1 MSSPEEDYEGDSV
14 QNAKKRRIQR
24 ACDMCRRKKS
34 DGAQMPGNRCSNCV
48 SYRLECTYVEAA
60 KVRVRCPAVRPG
72 AISRPPGLDPGA
84 HVFSGNAYVESLE
97 TRLEK
102 MEKLLN
108 KLCPN
113 ADFTKELG
121 GSFDRDAWLAE
132 RNGEP
137 SSAGPG
143 PCVGQ
148 VVGGK
153 AAYGMPAQ
161 TPSSVIGSPCG
172 PSAPAPVDSDDL
184 DPSDDEVV
192 AQRNI
197 VAKLQTMSVHPST
210 MRYHGKSSSLLFI
223 QTAMD
228 LKHEYAAIHLPP
240 TVDPDAHN
248 VLLRRRQQH
257 WSLHPWLTSTV
268 HDEIPPHK
276 DFPRPDLL
284 AKLVDLYFQHM
295 NCYMPLLHRPTFE
308 QGVKDG
314 LHLHDEGFGSTVL
327 LVCANGARFTDDPR
341 VLLEGYD
348 TTQTSGW
355 KWFQQVQM
363 VRKSLLAPPRLY
375 DLQIYALTASFLQG
389 TSAPQACWTIIGI
402 GIRMAQDVGAHRK
415 KVYSAT
421 PTMEEELWRRAFWT
435 LVAMDRHASFAL
447 GRPCAI
453 QDEDFDLDLPTEC
466 DDEYWSHPDPEQ
478 AFKQPPGKPSTITF
492 FNCYIRLHQILAF
505 ALRTIYSINKSK
517 ALLGFVGQQWE
528 QHIVAELDS
537 ALNKWIDSVPD
548 HLRWDPNRENL
559 LFLNQSANLYAH
571 YYQLQIAVH
580 RPFIPSPRK
589 PSPLSFPSLAICT
602 NAARSCIH
610 VLDLQ
615 YRRAGGPT
623 YFNQMSLFTAGIVLL
638 LNIWG
643 GKRSGLATDPAK
655 EMADVHKCMKMLK
668 MLEAHW
674 HTAGR
679 LWDILY
685 ELASVGDLPLPQAS
699 PAPNH
704 KRERDS
710 DSPMSSTGP
719 AAPSILPTGPERTMA
734 GSRRV
739 SKDAPSLASATF
751 AQPLSSQS
759 QSKSQSKASTPA
771 TSDNEKAP
779 AGLSAAG
786 KAGGGDGAFFALPV
800 HTEELGRLPLH
811 PGFSTSYPPE
821 WPPAAST
828 ATQQQQQPMTPMPSS
843 SSAAQAPSHQPP
855 STSQFDPRVLSMFNV
870 PGPAGFGEMFATP
883 PPSAASDAPGFP
895 SSFASAEMAAM
906 GAAGPDA
913 AAGGTG
919 TPGPGPGLTAQELAF
934 ADNTLDM
941 WSTAP
946 TGFEWADWGT
956 YINNVSG
963 MSHPAGPTH
972 PAGPGP

>member
-1 MSSPEEDYEGDSV
+1 MSSPEEDYDGDGA

-24 ACDMCRRKKS
+24 ACDMCRRKKIRC
-34 DGAQMPGNRCSNCV
+34 DGAQMPNNRCSNCV

-60 KVRVRCPAVRPG
+60 KKRG
-72 AISRPPGLDPGA
+72 PPKG
-84 HVFSGNAYVESLE
+84 YVESLE

-121 GSFDRDAWLAE
+121 GSFDKDAWLGD

-137 SSAGPG
+137 SSATTAKPG
-143 PCVGQ
+143 
-148 VVGGK
+148 
-153 AAYGMPAQ
+153 YGIPTA
-161 TPSSVIGSPCG
+161 PSQPSVIGSPPTLG
-172 PSAPAPVDSDDL
+172 TPASQVDSDDL
-184 DPSDDEVV
+184 DPSDDEIV

-197 VAKLQTMSVHPST
+197 VQSLRKMSMNPSS

-228 LKHEYAAIHLPP
+228 LKQEYAGVELPK
-240 TVDPDAHN
+240 TVDPEAHTT
-248 VLLRRRQQH
+248 LLRRRQQQY
-257 WSLHPWLTSTV
+257 WSLHPWLTSNV
-268 HDEIPPHK
+268 QDEHSPHK
-276 DFPRPDLL
+276 DFPPPDLL
-284 AKLVDLYFQHM
+284 EKLVDLYFTNM
-295 NCYMPLLHRPTFE
+295 NDFMPLLHRPTFE
-308 QGVKDG
+308 QGIQEG

-341 VLLEGYD
+341 VLLED
-348 TTQTSGW
+348 NNIPQSAGW

-375 DLQIYALTASFLQG
+375 DLQIYALTAGFLQG
-389 TSAPQACWTIIGI
+389 TSAPQACWTIIGV

-415 KVYSAT
+415 KVYSAS
-421 PTMEEELWRRAFWT
+421 PTIEEELWRRAFWV
-435 LVAMDRHASFAL
+435 LVAMDRSTSFAL

-453 QDEDFDLDLPTEC
+453 QDEDFDIDLPTEC
-466 DDEYWSHPDPEQ
+466 DDEYWTAADPEA
-478 AFKQPPGKPSTITF
+478 AFKQPPGKPSKIAF
-492 FNCYIRLHQILAF
+492 FNCFVRLHQILAF
-505 ALRTIYSINKSK
+505 AMRTIYSINKSK

-548 HLRWDPNRENL
+548 HLRWDPTRENV
-559 LFLNQSANLYAH
+559 LFLNQSANLYAN

-610 VLDLQ
+610 VLDVQ
-615 YRRAGGPT
+615 YKRAGMPT

-643 GKRSGLATDPAK
+643 GKRSGLSTDPAK

-668 MLEAHW
+668 LLEPHW

-699 PAPNH
+699 PAPSH

-710 DSPMSSTGP
+710 DSPLSSAVSVASDSPRSNMVVEGR
-719 AAPSILPTGPERTMA
+719 AIA
-734 GSRRV
+734 GNRRV
-739 SKDAPSLASATF
+739 SKETTSLASSTF
-751 AQPLSSQS
+751 AQPLRAQSSTSTLAVTDGDKPPSTSAQGTGS
-759 QSKSQSKASTPA
+759 ATAAS
-771 TSDNEKAP
+771 
-779 AGLSAAG
+779 
-786 KAGGGDGAFFALPV
+786 FALPV
-800 HTEELGRLPLH
+800 HTDELGRLPVH
-811 PGFSTSYPPE
+811 SGEFNVSYAGD
-821 WPPAAST
+821 WPHQHQHVGAIS
-828 ATQQQQQPMTPMPSS
+828 SS
-843 SSAAQAPSHQPP
+843 SSAQHPVAAPTHDPRTTGLIGAP
-855 STSQFDPRVLSMFNV
+855 QFDPRLMAMYNLS
-870 PGPAGFGEMFATP
+870 
-883 PPSAASDAPGFP
+883 APGFGDMFSTQAEP
-895 SSFASAEMAAM
+895 SPFATQLPPELQAMAA
-906 GAAGPDA
+906 GASTS
-913 AAGGTG
+913 GGTG
-919 TPGPGPGLTAQELAF
+919 MPPPPPPPPPQSGPQAVGGSGVLSSEEMAF
-934 ADNTLDM
+934 TDNTMATM

-946 TGFEWADWGT
+946 TSFEWDDWGT
-956 YINNVSG
+956 YINTVSG
-963 MSHPAGPTH
+963 MQHHHGGSGHPP
-972 PAGPGP
+972 PGHGGT

>member
-1 MSSPEEDYEGDSV
+1 MSSPEEDYNDGDSV

-34 DGAQMPGNRCSNCV
+34 DGAQMPNNRCSNCV
-48 SYRLECTYVEAA
+48 SYRLDCTYVEAA
-60 KVRVRCPAVRPG
+60 KVRPLG
-72 AISRPPGLDPGA
+72 HISRPSRTLVLSLSCRSVAPPKGD
-84 HVFSGNAYVESLE
+84 YVESLE

-121 GSFDRDAWLAE
+121 GHFDRDAWIAE

-137 SSAGPG
+137 SGTARAGYAIPT
-143 PCVGQ
+143 
-148 VVGGK
+148 
-153 AAYGMPAQ
+153 AQ
-161 TPSSVIGSPCG
+161 SSSSIASP
-172 PSAPAPVDSDDL
+172 PAPPSGQIDSDDL
-184 DPSDDEVV
+184 DSSDDEVI

-197 VAKLQTMSVHPST
+197 VQKLQKMSVNPSQ

-223 QTAMD
+223 QTAME
-228 LKHEYAAIHLPP
+228 LKHEYAGIHLPASVEP
-240 TVDPDAHN
+240 EDQS
-248 VLLRRRQQH
+248 VLLRRHRQY
-257 WSLHPWLTSTV
+257 WSLHPWLTATM
-268 HDEIPPHK
+268 HGEIPPHK
-276 DFPRPDLL
+276 DFPAPELL
-284 AKLVDLYFQHM
+284 HKLVDLYFANM
-295 NCYMPLLHRPTFE
+295 NAYMPLLHRPTFE
-308 QGVKDG
+308 QGLKDG

-327 LVCANGARFTDDPR
+327 LVCANGARFTDDPQ

-348 TTQTSGW
+348 TTQSSGW

-415 KVYSAT
+415 KVYSST

-466 DDEYWSHPDPEQ
+466 DDEYWTHPDPAQ
-478 AFKQPPGKPSTITF
+478 AFKQPPGKPSAVAF

-610 VLDLQ
+610 VLDVQ
-615 YRRAGGPT
+615 YKRAGETT

-643 GKRSGLATDPAK
+643 GKRSGLSTDPAK

-699 PAPNH
+699 PAPSN
-704 KRERDS
+704 KRDRDS
-710 DSPMSSTGP
+710 DSPISS
-719 AAPSILPTGPERTMA
+719 AAE
-734 GSRRV
+734 RV
-739 SKDAPSLASATF
+739 SRDGPSLKDGPSLAATTF
-751 AQPLSSQS
+751 AQPLRPQS
-759 QSKSQSKASTPA
+759 QPQSQVSTPSAASELASTA
-771 TSDNEKAP
+771 AARAAAAVASGNGV
-779 AGLSAAG
+779 AG
-786 KAGGGDGAFFALPV
+786 AGGDPSFALPV

-811 PGFSTSYPPE
+811 PSFSVTFPPD
-821 WPPAAST
+821 WSHGSDAHASQPMPAT
-828 ATQQQQQPMTPMPSS
+828 EQQQQQPPSLPS
-843 SSAAQAPSHQPP
+843 RQAQGPGGGGA
-855 STSQFDPRVLSMFNV
+855 QFDPRVLSMFNM
-870 PGPAGFGEMFATP
+870 PGTSAYGEMFPGAS
-883 PPSAASDAPGFP
+883 PSAPQDAPSFGAPYPPELQTMPGIGP
-895 SSFASAEMAAM
+895 SPTPQEM
-906 GAAGPDA
+906 
-913 AAGGTG
+913 
-919 TPGPGPGLTAQELAF
+919 AF
-934 ADNTLDM
+934 ADNTIDM
-941 WSTAP
+941 WSSAP
-946 TGFEWADWGT
+946 SGFEWADWGT

-963 MSHPAGPTH
+963 MSHPSGASQP
-972 PAGPGP
+972 PGPGT

>member
-1 MSSPEEDYEGDSV
+1 MSSPEEDYNDGEGV

-34 DGAQMPGNRCSNCV
+34 DGAQMPNNRCSNCV

-60 KVRVRCPAVRPG
+60 KKRG
-72 AISRPPGLDPGA
+72 PPKG
-84 HVFSGNAYVESLE
+84 YVESLE

-121 GSFDRDAWLAE
+121 GHFDKDAWLHE

-137 SSAGPG
+137 SGAPAKS
-143 PCVGQ
+143 
-148 VVGGK
+148 
-153 AAYGMPAQ
+153 AAYGIPGQPSTSSMVASPPPQPAPAQ
-161 TPSSVIGSPCG
+161 
-172 PSAPAPVDSDDL
+172 VDSDDL
-184 DPSDDEVV
+184 DPSDDEVI

-197 VAKLQTMSVHPST
+197 VQKLKRMSVNPSQ

-228 LKHEYAAIHLPP
+228 LKHEYAAIHLPT
-240 TVDPDAHN
+240 TVDQDAHN
-248 VLLRRRQQH
+248 VLFRRHQQC

-276 DFPRPDLL
+276 DFPPPDLMEE
-284 AKLVDLYFQHM
+284 LVDLYFKHM
-295 NCYMPLLHRPTFE
+295 NCYMPLLHRPSFE
-308 QGVKDG
+308 QGIKEG

-327 LVCANGARFTDDPR
+327 LVCANGSRFTNDPR
-341 VLLEGYD
+341 VLLDGYD
-348 TTQTSGW
+348 TTQSSGW

-415 KVYSAT
+415 KVYSSK
-421 PTMEEELWRRAFWT
+421 PTMEEELWRRAFWC

-453 QDEDFDLDLPTEC
+453 QDEDFDLDLPIEC
-466 DDEYWSHPDPEQ
+466 DDEYWTHPDPEQ
-478 AFKQPPGKPSTITF
+478 AFKQPPGKPSTVTF

-589 PSPLSFPSLAICT
+589 PSPLTFPSLAICT

-610 VLDLQ
+610 VLDVQ
-615 YRRAGGPT
+615 YKRAGAPT
-623 YFNQMSLFTAGIVLL
+623 FFNQMSLFTAGIVLL

-643 GKRSGLATDPAK
+643 GKRSGLSTDPAK

-668 MLEAHW
+668 LLEAHW

-685 ELASVGDLPLPQAS
+685 ELACVGDLPLPQAS
-699 PAPNH
+699 PTPSH
-704 KRERDS
+704 KRDRDS
-710 DSPMSSTGP
+710 DSPISSGAHSLTDSPIPHPLKVGEC
-719 AAPSILPTGPERTMA
+719 SRVIA

-739 SKDAPSLASATF
+739 SKDGPSLASSTF
-751 AQPLSSQS
+751 AQPLRPHQG
-759 QSKSQSKASTPA
+759 ANA
-771 TSDNEKAP
+771 T
-779 AGLSAAG
+779 
-786 KAGGGDGAFFALPV
+786 FALPV
-800 HTEELGRLPLH
+800 HTDELGRLPLH
-811 PGFSTSYPPE
+811 PGFSMTYPHD
-821 WPPAAST
+821 WPLGAQSSIST
-828 ATQQQQQPMTPMPSS
+828 MSSGPSS
-843 SSAAQAPSHQPP
+843 SSQTPSASDPGRAP
-855 STSQFDPRVLSMFNV
+855 SQFDPRTSGTPDV
-870 PGPAGFGEMFATP
+870 PH
-883 PPSAASDAPGFP
+883 GFP
-895 SSFASAEMAAM
+895 SAFPQDLHGMAGAQAS
-906 GAAGPDA
+906 GAGAGMNTDPATGTDG
-913 AAGGTG
+913 AGGV
-919 TPGPGPGLTAQELAF
+919 PGMTAQELAY
-934 ADNTLDM
+934 ANNTLDM
-941 WSTAP
+941 WSSAP

-963 MSHPAGPTH
+963 MTHPSGPTQ
-972 PAGPGP
+972 PPGPGT

>member
-1 MSSPEEDYEGDSV
+1 MSSPEEDYNEGDAA

-34 DGAQMPGNRCSNCV
+34 ALPRDGSHMPNNRCSNCI

-60 KVRVRCPAVRPG
+60 KKRG
-72 AISRPPGLDPGA
+72 PPKG
-84 HVFSGNAYVESLE
+84 YVESLE

-121 GSFDRDAWLAE
+121 GHFDKDAWLHD

-137 SSAGPG
+137 TIAPYSIPSQPTSSAILPN
-143 PCVGQ
+143 PVQ
-148 VVGGK
+148 
-153 AAYGMPAQ
+153 P
-161 TPSSVIGSPCG
+161 TPTQ
-172 PSAPAPVDSDDL
+172 VDSDDL
-184 DPSDDEVV
+184 DPSDDEVL

-197 VAKLQTMSVHPST
+197 VQKLKDISVHPSQ

-228 LKHEYAAIHLPP
+228 LKHEYASTHLPS

-248 VLLRRRQQH
+248 FLLKRRGQY
-257 WSLHPWLTSTV
+257 WSLHPWLTATV

-276 DFPRPDLL
+276 DFPPPDLM
-284 AKLVDLYFQHM
+284 KELVDLYFEHM
-295 NCYMPLLHRPTFE
+295 NCYMPLLHRPSFE
-308 QGVKDG
+308 QAIKDG

-327 LVCANGARFTDDPR
+327 LVCANGSRFTDDPR
-341 VLLEGYD
+341 VLLEGTD
-348 TTQTSGW
+348 TKQSSGW

-415 KVYSAT
+415 KVYSAK
-421 PTMEEELWRRAFWT
+421 PTMEEELWRRAFWC

-453 QDEDFDLDLPTEC
+453 QDEDFDLDLPIDC
-466 DDEYWSHPDPEQ
+466 DDEYWTHPDPEQ
-478 AFKQPPGKPSTITF
+478 AFKQPPGKPSAVAF
-492 FNCYIRLHQILAF
+492 FNCHIRLLQILAC

-559 LFLNQSANLYAH
+559 LFLNQSATLYAH

-602 NAARSCIH
+602 NAARSCTH
-610 VLDLQ
+610 VLDVQ
-615 YRRAGGPT
+615 YTRSGIPS
-623 YFNQMSLFTAGIVLL
+623 YFNQMALFTAGIVLL

-643 GKRSGLATDPAK
+643 GKRSGLSTDPSK
-655 EMADVHKCMKMLK
+655 EMADVHKCMKMLRL
-668 MLEAHW
+668 LEPRW

-685 ELASVGDLPLPQAS
+685 ELASVGDLPLPQPS
-699 PAPNH
+699 PAPTY
-704 KRERDS
+704 KRDRGS
-710 DSPMSSTGP
+710 DSPMLPPANPVSSDSP
-719 AAPSILPTGPERTMA
+719 RLPPPGECARAIA

-739 SKDAPSLASATF
+739 SKDGPSFASTTF
-751 AQPLSSQS
+751 AQPLRSQS
-759 QSKSQSKASTPA
+759 QSQSQPQSHSPSSASTPA
-771 TSDNEKAP
+771 
-779 AGLSAAG
+779 SAASEPENIASSSSAAANG
-786 KAGGGDGAFFALPV
+786 SVSGRHADVNAIFSLPV
-800 HTEELGRLPLH
+800 HTDELGRLPLH
-811 PGFSTSYPPE
+811 PGFSMSYPQN
-821 WPPAAST
+821 WLQSS
-828 ATQQQQQPMTPMPSS
+828 QQQSTSPSATHTPSGAPTPSVS
-843 SSAAQAPSHQPP
+843 DPGRVPGAGP
-855 STSQFDPRVLSMFNV
+855 SQFDPRVLSMFTM
-870 PGPAGFGEMFATP
+870 PGAGAFHEMFSTP
-883 PPSAASDAPGFP
+883 PPPDAQGYTPF
-895 SSFASAEMAAM
+895 SAEMQS
-906 GAAGPDA
+906 A
-913 AAGGTG
+913 AAAVAGAGTSVDATAG
-919 TPGPGPGLTAQELAF
+919 MSGMTPEELAF

-946 TGFEWADWGT
+946 TSFEWSDWGT
-956 YINNVSG
+956 YINSVSG
-963 MSHPAGPTH
+963 MAHQTGPTQ
-972 PAGPGP
+972 PTPGPGS

>member
-1 MSSPEEDYEGDSV
+1 MSSPEEDYNDGDSA

-34 DGAQMPGNRCSNCV
+34 DGATMPSNRCSNCV
-48 SYRLECTYVEAA
+48 SYRLECTYIEAA
-60 KVRVRCPAVRPG
+60 KVRAPPAYPGPGQCSAPPDFCRSSCVSVR
-72 AISRPPGLDPGA
+72 S
-84 HVFSGNAYVESLE
+84 YVESLE

-121 GSFDRDAWLAE
+121 GNFDRDAWIADRE
-132 RNGEP
+132 RNGESSGAGAGKSGYGIPGQP
-137 SSAGPG
+137 S
-143 PCVGQ
+143 
-148 VVGGK
+148 
-153 AAYGMPAQ
+153 
-161 TPSSVIGSPCG
+161 SSVIASP
-172 PSAPAPVDSDDL
+172 PALATPAGVDSDDL
-184 DPSDDEVV
+184 DPSDDEVI

-197 VAKLQTMSVHPST
+197 VAKLQKMSVHPSA

-228 LKHEYAAIHLPP
+228 LKHEYAGVHLPP
-240 TVDPDAHN
+240 TVDPEAHN
-248 VLLRRRQQH
+248 VLLRRDQLH

-276 DFPRPDLL
+276 DFPPPDLL
-284 AKLVDLYFQHM
+284 DKLVGLYFQYM

-308 QGVKDG
+308 QAIKEG

-348 TTQTSGW
+348 TTQSSGW

-415 KVYSAT
+415 KVYSTT

-466 DDEYWSHPDPEQ
+466 DDEYWMHPDPEQ
-478 AFKQPPGKPSTITF
+478 AFKQPPGTPSSIAF

-548 HLRWDPNRENL
+548 HLRWDPNRENV

-615 YRRAGGPT
+615 YKRAGVT

-643 GKRSGLATDPAK
+643 GKRSGLSTDPAK

-668 MLEAHW
+668 LLEAHW

-699 PAPNH
+699 PAPN

-710 DSPMSSTGP
+710 DSPIATPSHHGFDSPPPSVPST
-719 AAPSILPTGPERTMA
+719 
-734 GSRRV
+734 
-739 SKDAPSLASATF
+739 SLASATF
-751 AQPLSSQS
+751 AQPLRTPSQS
-759 QSKSQSKASTPA
+759 QPA
-771 TSDNEKAP
+771 TSDSEKIAATP
-779 AGLSAAG
+779 TPNAGN
-786 KAGGGDGAFFALPV
+786 GGSSFFALPV

-811 PGFSTSYPPE
+811 PGFSGNYPQE
-821 WPPAAST
+821 WAQGAAPAQQQQPQAQQQQPQQ
-828 ATQQQQQPMTPMPSS
+828 TQQQQQQQHMPPMAS
-843 SSAAQAPSHQPP
+843 SSAPRTPAPGASGNP
-855 STSQFDPRVLSMFNV
+855 FDPRVLSMFNT
-870 PGPAGFGEMFATP
+870 PGPSGFSEMFATP
-883 PPSAASDAPGFP
+883 PPSAATDGPAYP
-895 SSFASAEMAAM
+895 SPFVQEMHTL
-906 GAAGPDA
+906 A
-913 AAGGTG
+913 AAGAGAG
-919 TPGPGPGLTAQELAF
+919 AGGDAAMSGISAQELAF

-963 MSHPAGPTH
+963 MAHTPGSTQPP
-972 PAGPGP
+972 GPGA